1 MKEERERRSFRF
13 VLNKAKK
20 SREKNQKM
28 MQHLRKQTEENEEDS
43 TVGPFVFSNC
53 GAVSVR
59 RFREAEESFTRG
71 KERQMSL
78 SIRYGTIVHVD
89 DGNALRAFDVD
100 EVGKE
105 VQSLKGRKE
114 SEAILFSEDDEKK
127 EKNENTKGVIVKGN
141 VKIVSVKPRSED
153 VVACVVSSE
162 SDVDDDDVLE
172 FYDVVGK
179 GAVSRREEGTTKTK
193 KVKQFV
199 WEEKEDGMSYVVV
212 TEGGSLI
219 RNGTEEVAGGGV
231 ECAACHPKTNALAY
245 ANAEGSVFVG
255 EDVVNLNDVKRIESI
270 AFPNENS
277 DDLVLVSA
285 LNGEDECRLLAL
297 RKKDGQWTAS
307 KLGGGFDIDPTQDA
321 ATGNPLH
328 VVPINGW
335 DVALCAHARA
345 WDNQVLLVSTSASEP
360 CRVLEIDDDRCFCTI
375 PLAFDDENNFVSG
388 VAVDY
393 GASCGAMLNP
403 SDGGAGDLPL
413 GPTVIL
419 STSDGRIACF
429 RLACLTDPPGYRIEK
444 TPREEPVKIQ
454 TLAAPQKKEDEEKV
468 EAPAPVKNL
477 WGADFMAKNKAHQ
490 AKVQEAIEE
499 EEKPKSAF
507 SFVPP
512 AMGEKPAFS
521 FGPPATGEKPAF
533 SFGVPSTPAADSK
546 KENEEKEKDNV
557 PPPTPVPDPT
567 PPRAAPPSRT
577 TPTSAVPSSPSAPT
591 SFEALAD
598 DPTKLLEQLSLGKIS
613 DVAAAREKLK
623 QLFLKEHEIET
634 TPKQKISATS
644 SGEASAASPVPVMRS
659 VDVTKIADDSKA
671 LAPMDPKASPLPSW
685 GKKLEGVP
693 KTSAASG
700 VSASKDIAN
709 ALKLIANDFEN
720 AKLECDAMLSDCN
733 DACDAIQ
740 NENSAFAASA
750 KISKKHFDI
759 STQARDSARDEIQE
773 TKRVAR
779 LQNEAIG
786 ELWSRDRQNETMRC
800 ELESLIEAAQENLE
814 KNQNQ
819 NPDDEDLTEIV
830 DLDMELPTGLRKLKA
845 QLRREMD
852 VIAQGAADFE
862 VRTNL
867 AEREKKRLD
876 RIKKAAGSSSSNSV
890 LTMNQIRSQ
899 ETTRALKAAIETQKE
914 VIEDQ
919 NERLETTI
927 ADLREFGYD
936 ADVRVGKDGRVEV
949 NAIETPGKQRLAAL
963 SSGVMFS
970 TPGTASRGRGDDNL
984 GVDVPTTSHKEAMD
998 RAIKTLVKQPR
1009 VVVSEMKR
1017 DVLKQPLRRIEPR
1030 MPPKR
1035 IERTVSAP
1043 PVVSASAFA
1052 PVSAAKKVEVPP
1064 PPGAAKAPLFPAFSA
1079 PVAAAPSKPKEA
1091 PKKMEVPP
1099 PPSLTAPSLA
1109 PKKMMT
1115 EEEAA
1120 SKKPLFPSLSASSA
1134 PAAPEA
1140 ATASSTASSV
1150 TPAKPVSNLWSADFM
1165 AKNKADQAK
1174 IQEAIEEEEKPKPA
1188 FSFAPSST
1196 SSGGD
1201 SKPAFSFGIAKN
1213 QPEKKKEEEKEE
1225 KKEESAEDTTTFPA
1239 PPVASAPVT
1248 LASLAPAPAVK
1259 PLGFGTSSI
1268 ATSVPKSKA
1277 FGSVEE
1283 LKLDDS
1289 KEGEKEEDIQSSPPP
1304 LQRAA
1309 ASASSEKTVFS
1320 FGSLATAAPAKR
1332 KEEGETSALFSAPPE
1347 TPKLAPPLVL
1357 AKEKEAAE
1365 APVTD
1370 VASSFGSFGGLGS
1383 TTSTSAV
1390 GGIFGKSAV
1399 PTSTT
1404 TVAGAPTVA
1413 PAFGKP
1419 AASMAAV
1426 PGTGTFSSF
1435 GSMNPP
1441 ASTGAVATSTGF
1453 GSSGGGGGAAA
1464 LTGTP
1469 GFGQAAT
1476 IGGGGSAAFGTPTST
1491 SSFGQPSTSGGAAA
1505 LTGTPSFGQAAKIGV
1520 GTPAFGSSTP
1530 QSTFG
1535 QVAAIT
1541 VAAATAPST
1550 PAPTSGFAAF
1560 ANKPTGFGAAA
1571 AASGGGGFGAL
1582 ASQSG
1587 GGGGFAQAV
1596 QQASSSPFA
1605 QQASFGNQQQQQPQ
1619 SSGSFGQTSGFGQ
1632 PSAGFGQQQG
1642 TGFGQQQ
1649 QSTGFGQQQG
1659 AGFGQQQNTG
1669 FGQASSGFGQA
1680 SAFGQ
1685 ASGFGSQQQKAPGQT
1700 SSPAFTQMR
1709 R

>member
-1 MKEERERRSFRF
+1 M
-13 VLNKAKK
+13 
-20 SREKNQKM
+20 
-28 MQHLRKQTEENEEDS
+28 KQTEENENES
-43 TVGPFVFSNC
+43 TVGPFVFSNR
-53 GAVSVR
+53 GAVSVH

-71 KERQMSL
+71 NERQMSL
-78 SIRYGTIVHVD
+78 SVRYGTIVHVD
-89 DGNALRAFDVD
+89 DENKLRAFDVD

-105 VQSLKGRKE
+105 VMELKGRKE
-114 SEAILFSEDDEKK
+114 SEAILFSSSTSDEK
-127 EKNENTKGVIVKGN
+127 KNENTKGVVKGN

-153 VVACVVSSE
+153 VVAVVVS
-162 SDVDDDDVLE
+162 DGDDDVLE

-179 GAVSRREEGTTKTK
+179 GAVKRREEGTFTKTK

-245 ANAEGSVFVG
+245 ANAKGSVFVG

-277 DDLVLVSA
+277 DDLVLVSI

-454 TLAAPQKKEDEEKV
+454 TLAAPQKKEDDEEKV

-512 AMGEKPAFS
+512 ATGDKPAFS

-533 SFGVPSTPAADSK
+533 SFGVPSTPAADLK
-546 KENEEKEKDNV
+546 KENEEKERDNV

-644 SGEASAASPVPVMRS
+644 SGEASTASPVPVMRS
-659 VDVTKIADDSKA
+659 IDVTKIADDSKA

-700 VSASKDIAN
+700 VSTSKDIAN

-750 KISKKHFDI
+750 KFSKKHFDI

-890 LTMNQIRSQ
+890 LTMNQSRSQ

-1064 PPGAAKAPLFPAFSA
+1064 PPGAAAPAKAPLFPAFSA

-1109 PKKMMT
+1109 PKKMT
-1115 EEEAA
+1115 NEEEAA

-1150 TPAKPVSNLWSADFM
+1150 TPAKPVVNLWSADFM
-1165 AKNKADQAK
+1165 AKNKADRAK

-1188 FSFAPSST
+1188 FSFAPLST

-1213 QPEKKKEEEKEE
+1213 QPEKKKEGEEEE
-1225 KKEESAEDTTTFPA
+1225 KKEESADDTTTFPA

-1419 AASMAAV
+1419 AASVAGV

-1505 LTGTPSFGQAAKIGV
+1505 LTGTPSFGQAAKIGG

-1535 QVAAIT
+1535 QAAATT

-1587 GGGGFAQAV
+1587 GGGGFAQA
-1596 QQASSSPFA
+1596 
-1605 QQASFGNQQQQQPQ
+1605 
-1619 SSGSFGQTSGFGQ
+1619 T
-1632 PSAGFGQQQG
+1632 
-1642 TGFGQQQ
+1642 
-1649 QSTGFGQQQG
+1649 
-1659 AGFGQQQNTG
+1659 
-1669 FGQASSGFGQA
+1669 
-1680 SAFGQ
+1680 
-1685 ASGFGSQQQKAPGQT
+1685 
-1700 SSPAFTQMR
+1700 
-1709 R
+1709 